1 MATLNLWIHIKAPPE
16 RVWDVISDIPGQ
28 KRWMVDLRKVEP
40 VGARGSTGNAS
51 AWAGEGAV
59 LDVTSELYGLPL
71 VKDRMRISRWEPPTR
86 FDVEH
91 IGAFTGIGEFIL
103 KPVAGGTL
111 FTWRE
116 VFKPPLGVLG
126 ELGFALVIGP
136 HLRNVFRRSMANVKR
151 LSEESDVTTTASADH
166 RPIES

>member
-1 MATLNLWIHIKAPPE
+1 MATLNLWTHIQAPPE
-16 RVWDVISDIPGQ
+16 RVWDVISDLRGQ
-28 KRWMVDLRKVEP
+28 KRWMVDLR
-40 VGARGSTGNAS
+40 SLSFTGIERE
-51 AWAGEGAV
+51 GEGAIV
-59 LDVTSELYGLPL
+59 DVTSELFGLPL

-116 VFKPPLGVLG
+116 VFKPPLGILG
-126 ELGFALVIGP
+126 ELGFALLVGP
-136 HLRNVFRRSMANVKR
+136 HLRSVFRRSMANVKR
-151 LSEESDVTTTASADH
+151 LSEESDVTTTTSANH
-166 RPIES
+166 

>member
-1 MATLNLWIHIKAPPE
+1 MATLNLWAHINAPPE

-28 KRWMVDLRKVEP
+28 KRWMVDLR
-40 VGARGSTGNAS
+40 SLSFTGIERE
-51 AWAGEGAV
+51 GEGAIV
-59 LDVTSELYGLPL
+59 DVTSELFGLPL

-136 HLRNVFRRSMANVKR
+136 HLRSVFRRSMANVKR
-151 LSEESDVTTTASADH
+151 LSEESDVNTTASAAH

>member
-1 MATLNLWIHIKAPPE
+1 MATLNLWTHIQAPPE
-16 RVWDVISDIPGQ
+16 RVWDVISDLRGQ
-28 KRWMVDLRKVEP
+28 KRWMVDLR
-40 VGARGSTGNAS
+40 SLSFTGIERE
-51 AWAGEGAV
+51 GEGAIV
-59 LDVTSELYGLPL
+59 DVTSELFGLPL

-116 VFKPPLGVLG
+116 VFKPPLGILG
-126 ELGFALVIGP
+126 ELGFALLVGP

>member
-1 MATLNLWIHIKAPPE
+1 MATLNLWAHINAPPE

-28 KRWMVDLRKVEP
+28 KRWMVDLR
-40 VGARGSTGNAS
+40 SLSFTGIERE
-51 AWAGEGAV
+51 GEGAIV
-59 LDVTSELYGLPL
+59 DVTSELFGLPL

-136 HLRNVFRRSMANVKR
+136 HLRTVFRRSMANVKR
-151 LSEESDVTTTASADH
+151 LSEGSDVNTTASAAH

>member
-1 MATLNLWIHIKAPPE
+1 MATLNLWAHINAPPE

-28 KRWMVDLRKVEP
+28 KRWMVDLR
-40 VGARGSTGNAS
+40 SLSFTGIERE
-51 AWAGEGAV
+51 GEGAIV
-59 LDVTSELYGLPL
+59 DVTSELFGLPL

-136 HLRNVFRRSMANVKR
+136 HLRSVFRRSMANVKR
-151 LSEESDVTTTASADH
+151 LSEESDVNTTASADH

>member
-1 MATLNLWIHIKAPPE
+1 MATLNLWIHIEAPPD

-40 VGARGSTGNAS
+40 FGAQSSTGDS
-51 AWAGEGAV
+51 GDWAQEGAV
-59 LDVTSELYGLPL
+59 LDVTSELFGLPL

-86 FDVEH
+86 FDIEH

-126 ELGFALVIGP
+126 ELGFALVVGP
-136 HLRNVFRRSMANVKR
+136 HLRSVFRRSMANVKR
-151 LSEESDVTTTASADH
+151 LSEESDVTTKPSANH
-166 RPIES
+166 RAIQG

>member
-1 MATLNLWIHIKAPPE
+1 MATLNLWTHIKAPPE

-28 KRWMVDLRKVEP
+28 RRWMVDLRKVEP
-40 VGARGSTGNAS
+40 SEAQGSTGAA

-59 LDVTSELYGLPL
+59 LDVTSELFGLPL

-91 IGAFTGIGEFIL
+91 IGAFTGTGEFIL

-111 FTWRE
+111 FSWRE

-126 ELGFALVIGP
+126 ELGFALVVGP
-136 HLRNVFRRSMANVKR
+136 HLRSVFRRSMANVKR
-151 LSEESDVTTTASADH
+151 LSEGREGASKATTND
-166 RPIES
+166 